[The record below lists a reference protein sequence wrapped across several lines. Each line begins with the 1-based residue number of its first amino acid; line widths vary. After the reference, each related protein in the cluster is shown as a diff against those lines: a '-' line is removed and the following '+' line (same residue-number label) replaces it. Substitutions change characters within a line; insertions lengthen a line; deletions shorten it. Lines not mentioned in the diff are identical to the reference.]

1 MPVIDRL
8 MFFLRIIS
16 RSPFWL
22 LYTVSDFLF
31 FVSYYLV
38 RYRRT
43 LVWKNLRNSFPE
55 KTEEELRTVK
65 KEFYRNLCDYAVETL
80 KLLTISREEI
90 ERRMVFKQMEV
101 IEDYSRRNQS
111 ILFLASHQFN
121 WEWLLATAC
130 FKFPMQID
138 FIYQPLNSAV
148 FNEFSLECRTRF
160 GGYAIK
166 RVEVA
171 REMLRRK
178 DILRGVASVAD
189 QYPGYGHDK
198 KYPTKFLNQD
208 TVFFFGSNQLA
219 ILTQYPAVF
228 YEIKKVKRGY
238 YEAWPVKIAE
248 PPYGKESTE
257 PIARYVE
264 AVENAIRNSP
274 SSWLWTHN
282 RWKKR
287 HLTQA

>member
-1 MPVIDRL
+1 MFILRL
-8 MFFLRIIS
+8 IS
-16 RSPFWL
+16 RFPFWL
-22 LYTVSDFLF
+22 LYAVSDFLF

-38 RYRRT
+38 RYRRK
-43 LVWKNLRNSFPE
+43 LVLKNLRNSFPE
-55 KTEEELRTVK
+55 KTEAELQAIQ

-80 KLLTISREEI
+80 KLLTISRNEI
-90 ERRMVFKQMEV
+90 EKRMVFRQMEL
-101 IEDYSRRNQS
+101 IDDYCQRNQS

-130 FKFPMQID
+130 FKFPMPID
-138 FIYQPLNSAV
+138 FIYQPQNSRL
-148 FNEFSLECRTRF
+148 FNEFSLACRTRF

-166 RVEVA
+166 RAEVA
-171 REMLRRK
+171 REMLRRR

-238 YEAWPVKIAE
+238 YEAWPVKISE
-248 PPYGKESTE
+248 PPYARESTE

-264 AVENAIRNSP
+264 AVENSIRKNP
-274 SSWLWTHN
+274 SNWLWTHN
-282 RWKKR
+282 RWKTR